1 MTQTKAEL
9 LQTRHQGDIRLGDAD
24 SSHYVGFKAPATVS
38 SSLVWTLPAADGSA
52 SQILKT
58 DGSGNLGWAT
68 PIFTIPF
75 WTAACEAFVLS
86 LVGQYNT
93 PLTCAIFNGNT
104 KIVKLLL
111 LHDADKTYRATSG
124 MSPLN
129 AACFHGH
136 SEIGAI
142 LINKSPG
149 LVDQRHHIGKKP
161 DRCCTPM
168 ANAARCCNKPLHWKR
183 SDTIGL
189 SLYCGLI
196 GLPIFIALII
206 FFSMVGESL

>member
-1 MTQTKAEL
+1 MFHFNNAMLWKYVCLTL
-9 LQTRHQGDIRLGDAD
+9 LALYFHPGL
-24 SSHYVGFKAPATVS
+24 
-38 SSLVWTLPAADGSA
+38 
-52 SQILKT
+52 
-58 DGSGNLGWAT
+58 GNLGWAT

-149 LVDQRHHIGKKP
+149 LVDQRHHIGNKP

-168 ANAARCCNKPLHWKR
+168 ANAARCCNKPLHWKC

-206 FFSMVGESL
+206 FFSMVIDRQLCIELMTEYRMQSKCPKR